1 MRQARFNATVLN
13 VDGRPESRARRSEM
27 LREAGFKVRE
37 ASSGAAALRACRG
50 CPDVLVLGTDL
61 ADMSATELCRQIK
74 CHTATFSMMV
84 LVISSGYERA
94 QKLESGADWIL
105 CEPLEDEELV
115 ATLNSLV
122 RIRWTLEQLR
132 QRVDE
137 LELEAPTRAH
147 RAGTL
152 THPPDECSA
161 PLDCIEM
168 WVNILKR
175 DDIERPLVQHALE
188 AIEHNLSL
196 LRKLTRDKNPVH
208 RESHTP

>member
-1 MRQARFNATVLN
+1 MRQARFNATILN
-13 VDGRPESRARRSEM
+13 VDGCPETRARRSEM

-50 CPDVLVLGTDL
+50 CPDVLILGTEP
-61 ADMSATELCRQIK
+61 ADMSAMELCRQIK

-94 QKLESGADWIL
+94 HTLEIGADWIL
-105 CEPLEDEELV
+105 CEPLDDEELI

-137 LELEAPTRAH
+137 LELKAPAH
-147 RAGTL
+147 AQGAETL
-152 THPPDECSA
+152 TRPSGECST

-175 DDIERPLVQHALE
+175 DDLERPLVQHALE
-188 AIEHNLSL
+188 AIEHNVSL
-196 LRKLTRDKNPVH
+196 LRKLTREKSTVP
-208 RESHTP
+208 RESPAP